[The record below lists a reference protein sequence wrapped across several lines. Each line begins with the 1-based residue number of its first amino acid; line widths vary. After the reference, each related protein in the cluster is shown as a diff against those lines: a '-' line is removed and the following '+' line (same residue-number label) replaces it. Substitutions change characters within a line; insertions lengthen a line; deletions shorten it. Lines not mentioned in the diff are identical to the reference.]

1 MHFQVLH
8 TDLISLVAEML
19 SWLYYLPHPEAGKQ
33 YESQIFYL
41 GFDFFFF
48 FFHNTN
54 CQIMI

>member
-41 GFDFFFF
+41 EFDFFF